1 MVFQVSDTKSVFAL
15 DIGTRKVAG
24 LLADV
29 GPGGYSVRDVEVE
42 EHAQRAMLDGQI
54 HDVDLVADVVGRVA
68 ARLSERAGVPLT
80 DAAVAAAGRSLKT
93 IRHKLTREI
102 SPLAEV
108 TPETVFATELE
119 AVQAA
124 ETMLRAPDQAD
135 SDIAMHCVGYS
146 TVAHFLDGSLI
157 ANLVGQ
163 HGNQIGVEIIATF
176 LPRVVLDSMATVL
189 QRAGLELASLTLE
202 PIAAISVVIPP
213 TMRRLNLA
221 LVDIGAGTSDIA
233 ITAAGAVTAY
243 GMVPVAGDEVT
254 EALCEKYLL
263 DFPVGEQVKRAL
275 SGNASI
281 SFADV
286 LGTEHHLTSAEIQD
300 SLSGCVDDLAGQIAA
315 EIVRLNGK
323 SPQAVMLVG
332 GGALTPGLAERLA
345 AYLELPA
352 GRVAIQGRELL
363 KTLVGQTG
371 CLQGPDCITP
381 IGIALMARERQ
392 SFGFNNAYVNGRLV
406 RLVSVNRG
414 TVADALLAAG
424 IKVRHLHGRPGP
436 ALTVEVNGKP
446 QFIRGTLGSTGAVR
460 VNDQPATLETT
471 VRDRDRIQVVPGEE
485 GAPGTGRVSDVVPRQ
500 AKKRIILDGGPVD
513 LEPVVLM
520 NGTRVTMDTP
530 LLEGAKI
537 THRGVATVGDCL
549 VHLGLDD
556 PRRASA
562 VLHYTFN
569 GVPRVKKVEHYRV
582 AVNGVAAG
590 PDTAVNDGDT
600 VSVETGR
607 SGIRL
612 ADLLGSERG
621 ERRAIIVEVNGR
633 RAEVPLSDPVCLI
646 NGSAADPDTYVRN
659 GDSVT
664 VTWPGAP
671 IFTDLFK
678 IVDISTE
685 PLSRGQ
691 RLKMLVNGARAEFTT
706 MIHDGDRVELAW
718 EAE

>member
-1 MVFQVSDTKSVFAL
+1 MVCPVPETKTVFAL

-29 GPGGYSVRDVEVE
+29 SENGYQIRDVEVE

-54 HDVDLVADVVGRVA
+54 HDVDLVADVVKRIA
-68 ARLSERAGVPLT
+68 AKLSQRAGKPLT
-80 DAAVAAAGRSLKT
+80 EAAVAAAGRALRT
-93 IRHKLTREI
+93 IRHKLTREV
-102 SPLAEV
+102 SPLFEITA
-108 TPETVFATELE
+108 ETVFATELE

-124 ETMLRAPDQAD
+124 ETMLRGPDQEGGD
-135 SDIAMHCVGYS
+135 VAMHCVGYS
-146 TVAHFLDGSLI
+146 TVGHLLDGSPI
-157 ANLVGQ
+157 ANLIGQ
-163 HGNQIGVEIIATF
+163 RGNQIGVEIIATF

-233 ITAAGAVTAY
+233 ITSGGAVTAY

-254 EALCEKYLL
+254 EALCEQYLL

-275 SGNASI
+275 AGNASVT
-281 SFADV
+281 FRDV
-286 LGTEHHLTSAEIQD
+286 LGSEQTLASD
-300 SLSGCVDDLAGQIAA
+300 VVRRSLAGCVDGLAGQIAA

-332 GGALTPGLAERLA
+332 GGALTPGLVERLA

-352 GRVAIQGRELL
+352 GRVAVQGLDLL

-381 IGIALMARERQ
+381 IGIALMARQRQ
-392 SFGFNNAYVNGRLV
+392 SFGFNNVYVNGRLV
-406 RLVSVNRG
+406 RLVSVNHG

-424 IKVRHLHGRPGP
+424 IKIRHLHGRPGP

-446 QFIRGTLGSTGAVR
+446 RFIRGTLGSPGLVK
-460 VNDQPATLETT
+460 VNDQPASLETP
-471 VRDRDRIQVVPGEE
+471 VSDRDRVQVIPGEE
-485 GAPGTGRVSDVVPRQ
+485 GEPGSGRISDVVPRM
-500 AKKRIILDGGPVD
+500 AKKRIILDGDPVD
-513 LEPVVLM
+513 LESVVLM
-520 NGTRVTMDTP
+520 NGARVSMDTP
-530 LLEGAKI
+530 LTDGAKI
-537 THRGVATVGDCL
+537 IHRGVATVGDCL

-562 VLHYTFN
+562 VLRYTFN

-582 AVNGVAAG
+582 TVNGAPAG
-590 PDTAVNDGDT
+590 ADTPVNDGDAVT
-600 VSVETGR
+600 IETGR

-612 ADLLGSERG
+612 ADLMGG
-621 ERRAIIVEVNGR
+621 ERAERQAISVEVNGKPV
-633 RAEVPLSDPVCLI
+633 AVPLGDPVCQI
-646 NGSAADPDTYVRN
+646 NGNPAQLDSYVRN
-659 GDSVT
+659 GDAVT
-664 VTWPGAP
+664 VTWPGGP
-671 IFTDLFK
+671 IFTDLLK
-678 IVDISTE
+678 LVPIATSQ
-685 PLSRGQ
+685 PGRGQ
-691 RLKMLVNGARAEFTT
+691 RLNMTVNGVRAEFTT
-706 MIHDGDRVELAW
+706 QIHDGDKVVLGW